1 MRAGYFIGTVLTFTL
16 NCQILQAHI
25 VSWVDIHRHS
35 ADLAT
40 TFDDGYI
47 SHIGDVEYEAL

>member
-1 MRAGYFIGTVLTFTL
+1 MRTGYFIGTVLTFTL
-16 NCQILQAHI
+16 NCQILKTHTI
-25 VSWVDIHRHS
+25 GRVDIHRHS

-47 SHIGDVEYEAL
+47 SHIGDVEHEAL